1 LKGPTKELEGEV
13 SALVAN
19 YDRYGVRGSVS
30 GPISDTV
37 GFRISGIWDDQ
48 QTGFSKNLLAGAP
61 NKTLE
66 EPTTAGGRAVL
77 SFQPVESLR
86 IDFDAMYLNSKT
98 SQSSFAFGPSNSAAV
113 AAITAPQTFR
123 SHEIYSAWPA
133 GLDSDFGLY
142 SLTAIWDISSNVQL
156 KSITAYQTYKDDQSI
171 DNSASAFTAVAV
183 VQTDDDRTFTQE
195 FDLTAHA
202 FDNRLT
208 SVYGVFYF
216 DDDIDIHTEVPF
228 NIAPPP
234 NFYIFTPNHYTA
246 KSYAVFT
253 DQTLQVSDRWRLI
266 AGLRYNHDEK
276 TAESGLTIE
285 TVGPVCH
292 FKDSQTWSETTPR
305 FGVQFD
311 ATENVMTYAGWQ
323 KGFKAGGY
331 TANTCGDP
339 FEPESIEGPEIG
351 IKSQLFDDH
360 LRLNAAAYYYDYKN
374 LQVQQEFGVG
384 QFGTTNA
391 ASSKIKGIE
400 VSAQGNLG
408 NGLSADLEM
417 NFQSAEYTDFENCNL
432 TPAIDAC
439 TTPESFALYTEDVS
453 GHSLNR
459 APPYAINLGIAYEFD
474 MSAGNLLFRGESY
487 WSGEVNFDEFETP
500 TMTQPAYSVQNLY
513 VTFTSANN
521 KYVVRG
527 FAKNVG
533 DESYKIAAFWNSAQ
547 GQPGGAWA
555 PPRTYGAEVNFRF

>member
-1 LKGPTKELEGEV
+1 
-13 SALVAN
+13 
-19 YDRYGVRGSVS
+19 
-30 GPISDTV
+30 
-37 GFRISGIWDDQ
+37 
-48 QTGFSKNLLAGAP
+48 
-61 NKTLE
+61 
-66 EPTTAGGRAVL
+66 
-77 SFQPVESLR
+77 
-86 IDFDAMYLNSKT
+86 
-98 SQSSFAFGPSNSAAV
+98 
-113 AAITAPQTFR
+113 
-123 SHEIYSAWPA
+123 
-133 GLDSDFGLY
+133 
-142 SLTAIWDISSNVQL
+142 
-156 KSITAYQTYKDDQSI
+156 
-171 DNSASAFTAVAV
+171 
-183 VQTDDDRTFTQE
+183 
-195 FDLTAHA
+195 
-202 FDNRLT
+202 
-208 SVYGVFYF
+208 
-216 DDDIDIHTEVPF
+216 
-228 NIAPPP
+228 
-234 NFYIFTPNHYTA
+234 
-246 KSYAVFT
+246 
-253 DQTLQVSDRWRLI
+253 
-266 AGLRYNHDEK
+266 
-276 TAESGLTIE
+276 
-285 TVGPVCH
+285 
-292 FKDSQTWSETTPR
+292 
-305 FGVQFD
+305 
-311 ATENVMTYAGWQ
+311 MTYAGWQ

-417 NFQSAEYTDFENCNL
+417 NVQSAEYTDFENCNL